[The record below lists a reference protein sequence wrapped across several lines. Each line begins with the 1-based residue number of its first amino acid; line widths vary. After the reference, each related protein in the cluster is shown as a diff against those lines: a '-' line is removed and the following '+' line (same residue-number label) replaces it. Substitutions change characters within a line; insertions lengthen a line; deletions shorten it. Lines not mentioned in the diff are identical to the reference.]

1 MPLDGVLCLGTP
13 LPYPTLLCKCYVEDE
28 NIRPILADETS
39 SGSRSNL
46 VAIIAGID
54 VCDIGHEFWVRAVF
68 QIQGWHLELIGITS
82 PVLPPQGRTNGAGKG
97 FPYSATWKL
106 YDCHLAFSENA
117 ALAGRGLVLL
127 FC

>member
-1 MPLDGVLCLGTP
+1 MGTP
-13 LPYPTLLCKCYVEDE
+13 SALEKTYRLLCKCYVEDE

-54 VCDIGHEFWVRAVF
+54 LCDIGHEFWVRAVF

-82 PVLPPQGRTNGAGKG
+82 PVLHKAAPMGQAKG
-97 FPYSATWKL
+97 FPTARLGNCMTVIL
-106 YDCHLAFSENA
+106 PLARMQ
-117 ALAGRGLVLL
+117 L
-127 FC
+127 